1 MIERWPPRTLLLA
14 VLAGWS
20 FLVAVAV
27 AAGLGGR
34 YRLHGEDMS
43 LAPPL
48 PELALTA
55 SAQRLGPLADYSEA
69 AARPLFSPDRRP
81 AAVVIAD
88 GESSEAPLNVTLT
101 SVILTDGLSLAL
113 LRDNDSGRTLR
124 AKLGEPLEGHP
135 SWRLAELQPRHA
147 VLEGPSGRMNAELRV
162 FDGSG
167 GEAPTQLSA
176 PAAPPDAPRAQT
188 GAIAAGAR
196 GEGPQAEQA
205 AAETTPEQQAEAI
218 RQRIEARRAQLR
230 EQAARRQ
237 QRQEE

>member
-1 MIERWPPRTLLLA
+1 MIDRLPPRTLLLA

-20 FLVAVAV
+20 FVVALAVAT
-27 AAGLGGR
+27 GLGGR
-34 YRLHGEDMS
+34 YTLHDDDPS

-48 PELALTA
+48 PELSLAA
-55 SAQRLGPLADYSEA
+55 SAQRLGGLSDYAEA

-88 GESSEAPLNVTLT
+88 SEGGDAPLNVTLT
-101 SVILTDGLSLAL
+101 SVVLTGDLSLAL

-124 AKLGEPLEGHP
+124 AKLGESLEGHP
-135 SWRLAELQPRHA
+135 GWRLTELQPRFA
-147 VLEGPSGRMNAELRV
+147 VLEGPAGRMNAELRV

-167 GEAPTQLSA
+167 GEAPTQVSPPA
-176 PAAPPDAPRAQT
+176 QSQAAPRVPT

-196 GEGPQAEQA
+196 GNGGQPETA
-205 AAETTPEQQAEAI
+205 AAEQTPEQQAEAI